1 MNAMSP
7 ITFAIHD
14 LQTGCDIISRIP
26 LANPQ
31 QAAIDLD
38 RFLDSLLTS
47 PPDGETYFQLL
58 EHARVPISF
67 VADELAKR
75 YQSKAL
81 LSPKSRKRHSSKS

>member
-31 QAAIDLD
+31 PVSYTHLDVYKRQRYAYARLRSELRDL
-38 RFLDSLLTS
+38 R
-47 PPDGETYFQLL
+47 
-58 EHARVPISF
+58 
-67 VADELAKR
+67 
-75 YQSKAL
+75 
-81 LSPKSRKRHSSKS
+81 